1 MVQTL
6 FLSML
11 YRPDQPTRRSLSV
24 APSSC
29 RMVTLGL
36 VLTVYPDA
44 RGYNRPP
51 SPHSVAGHVSEG
63 AGAVGRVQTTP
74 VATQHVLEFIIL

>member
-1 MVQTL
+1 MVQTS

-24 APSSC
+24 APC
-29 RMVTLGL
+29 RMVILGL
-36 VLTVYPDA
+36 VLTVYDA

-74 VATQHVLEFIIL
+74 VATQHVLSLNS